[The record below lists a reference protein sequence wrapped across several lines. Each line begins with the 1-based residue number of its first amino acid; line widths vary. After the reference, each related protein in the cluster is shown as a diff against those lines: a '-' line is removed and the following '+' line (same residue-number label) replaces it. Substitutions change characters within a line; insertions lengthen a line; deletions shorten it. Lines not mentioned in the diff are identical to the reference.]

1 MKHIIQTNG
10 APKAIGPYSQGTAYQ
25 GLVFASG
32 QIHMNPETGEL
43 VGGTIAEKTVRCL
56 KNAEAVLLAG
66 GSDLSKVL
74 KTTVFLSDMSLF
86 AEMNEAY
93 LEFFP
98 TQAPARSCVAVKELP
113 KGADVE
119 VELIAY
125 R

>member
-1 MKHIIQTNG
+1 
-10 APKAIGPYSQGTAYQ
+10 
-25 GLVFASG
+25 
-32 QIHMNPETGEL
+32 MNPETGEL
-43 VGGTIAEKTVRCL
+43 VGGTIAEKTMRCL

-98 TQAPARSCVAVKELP
+98 VQAPARSCVAVKELP